1 MKAISLIIDNQKV
14 SAQEGD
20 ILLWVALENGF
31 YIPNVCALKEIS
43 VPFAGCRLC
52 FVEIEG
58 YPELVTACTE
68 TIREGMVV
76 KTKTA
81 KVQKLQRD
89 AFELILSTHH
99 VDCGHCGKNKKC
111 ELQKIALHLKV
122 KLKSKR
128 LRLIPKNL
136 PLDES
141 HPLVTYDP
149 DKCVLCGR
157 CVWVCREQ
165 QKVGTLNFAYR
176 GFDMLV
182 TTFGDSLAGGANC
195 NHCRKCVDA
204 CPVGALLFKEEQ
216 RIREEHN
223 A

>member
-1 MKAISLIIDNQKV
+1 MKTISLIIDKQKV

-31 YIPNVCALKEIS
+31 YIPNVCALKERA

-58 YPELVTACTE
+58 YPEPVTACTE
-68 TIREGMVV
+68 TVREGMVV
-76 KTKTA
+76 KTKTE
-81 KVQKLQRD
+81 KIRTLQRT

-111 ELQKIALHLKV
+111 ELQKIALHLKG

-128 LRLIPKNL
+128 FRLIPKNL

-141 HPLVTYDP
+141 HPLFTYDP

-157 CVWVCREQ
+157 CIWVCREQ

-182 TTFGDSLAGGANC
+182 TTFGDPLVGGANC
-195 NHCRKCVDA
+195 TQCRKCVEA
-204 CPVGALLFKEEQ
+204 CPVGALLLKEEQ
-216 RIREEHN
+216 MIREEHN

>member
-1 MKAISLIIDNQKV
+1 MKTISLIIDKQKV

-31 YIPNVCALKEIS
+31 YIPNLCALKERAA
-43 VPFAGCRLC
+43 PFAGCRLC
-52 FVEIEG
+52 FVEVEG
-58 YPELVTACTE
+58 YPEPVTACTE
-68 TIREGMVV
+68 TAREGMVV
-76 KTKTA
+76 KTKTE
-81 KVQKLQRD
+81 KVQKLQRT

-128 LRLIPKNL
+128 FRLIPKNL

-141 HPLVTYDP
+141 HPLFTYDP

-157 CVWVCREQ
+157 CIWVCREQ

-182 TTFGDSLAGGANC
+182 TTFVDPLVGGANC
-195 NHCRKCVDA
+195 TQCRKCVEA
-204 CPVGALLFKEEQ
+204 CPVGALLLKEEQ
-216 RIREEHN
+216 LIREEHN